1 MSDLSHGIVRA
12 TELEAEVACVVEED
26 IWATH
31 RITLNRE
38 NLKDYMDE
46 DQTFDI

>member
-12 TELEAEVACVVEED
+12 TELEAEVACVVEGT
-26 IWATH
+26 WATH

-46 DQTFDI
+46 HQTFDI